1 MAGDV
6 AAPAAPA
13 EPATPIDPE
22 RVTVGEMEK
31 LRPDSEY
38 IKCYKALAAQGHCK
52 YDPDM
57 RYGDLPEL
65 LRKHAVRL
73 AQLEALNMAF
83 ADVNR
88 GVTLWDVGGL
98 R

>member
-1 MAGDV
+1 MAGDAV
-6 AAPAAPA
+6 TPPTPLAPV
-13 EPATPIDPE
+13 DSE
-22 RVTVGEMEK
+22 RVTVGEMER

-38 IKCYKALAAQGHCK
+38 VKCYKALAAQGHCK

-57 RYGDLPEL
+57 RYADLPEL
-65 LRKHAVRL
+65 LRKHATRL
-73 AQLEALNMAF
+73 AQLEALNMGF

-88 GVTLWDVGGL
+88 GVTLWDIGGL

>member
-1 MAGDV
+1 MSLDP
-6 AAPAAPA
+6 APAASPPA
-13 EPATPIDPE
+13 IDPE
-22 RVTVGEMEK
+22 RVTAGEMEK

-38 IKCYKALAAQGHCK
+38 VRCYKTLAAQGHCK

-98 R
+98 G